1 MCAWIGAHDAQ
12 EGQGQ
17 SAREQEAPEYVRYGF
32 CKGLECPEGHNDI
45 KKLRREN
52 EQLRREIWCLREE
65 YDKLEEIL
73 KSQKSREDSEND
85 EDLSDDCSSGSN
97 QEEDDDDEEEEDSE
111 DEISDPSKSPEKLI
125 TRESIQDELL
135 ENAENQKLST
145 EKMNS
150 IHRLHVDFDK
160 LSTVTEEDETK
171 RDKIPRKKDERELI
185 KAEGPVT
192 NEISQKREDSYLTG
206 HTFNWIYSPECPVQA
221 SVNDQ
226 SVCRP
231 QSPSI
236 QHLISNDAPQLPPL
250 GWEAIFDVNP
260 RTNSTAPRL
269 LPEELTLPLVC
280 DNSNGQKTSPD
291 ICVSGA
297 VPNQLHNSQSSDNL
311 LSNQRDNLDKSLS
324 HSCQELKSNLFRDE
338 RMIKGGLAA
347 KSLPDNSKASPKAF
361 RSQLRVHLT
370 QPSEKLP
377 DVPPQMPR
385 LDCTLCPPT
394 SDDRRH
400 RRLLRQ
406 LQLQDYQATSFEHPN
421 PQSLT
426 LPVSM
431 KPFIPRPD
439 KTIYRDIDYLPVW
452 SDVPP
457 PPRVDTQTQT
467 QSPSPTPSSSSGQEV
482 RKDDGKSLKSSKSSP
497 EKKRGRKKSERLS
510 TPSMEGQRKQKNRNS
525 QASKRRTSSR
535 SQSIPPAEGELK
547 NFKDTI
553 AGGIEAEKEFR
564 KNSIATE
571 KVPWCACWGN
581 GCL

>member
-1 MCAWIGAHDAQ
+1 MMHRRDRDRARGNKKL
-12 EGQGQ
+12 Q
-17 SAREQEAPEYVRYGF
+17 S
-32 CKGLECPEGHNDI
+32 HNDI

-85 EDLSDDCSSGSN
+85 EDFSDDCSSGSN
-97 QEEDDDDEEEEDSE
+97 EEEDDDEEEEEADDDNISE
-111 DEISDPSKSPEKLI
+111 SPKAPEKLL
-125 TRESIQDELL
+125 TPDSIQDELL

-150 IHRLHVDFDK
+150 IHRLHVDFDQ
-160 LSTVTEEDETK
+160 LSTVTEEEETK
-171 RDKIPRKKDERELI
+171 RDKTPLKKDDRELI
-185 KAEGPVT
+185 KPESTIT
-192 NEISQKREDSYLTG
+192 NEISQKREDSSLAG
-206 HTFNWIYSPECPVQA
+206 RTFNWIYSPECPVLP

-231 QSPSI
+231 ATPST
-236 QHLISNDAPQLPPL
+236 QRLISNDAPQVPRL

-260 RTNSTAPRL
+260 RTNSVGSRV
-269 LPEELTLPLVC
+269 LPEGLTPPLAP
-280 DNSNGQKTSPD
+280 DNAGAQKTSPD

-297 VPNQLHNSQSSDNL
+297 VPNQLHNSHSSDNL
-311 LSNQRDNLDKSLS
+311 LSNPRDNLAKTLS
-324 HSCQELKSNLFRDE
+324 HSCQELKSNLFRE
-338 RMIKGGLAA
+338 ESTIKGGLAA
-347 KSLPDNSKASPKAF
+347 KSLPDNSKDSPKAF

-370 QPSEKLP
+370 QPSEKSP
-377 DVPPQMPR
+377 EIPPQMPR

-394 SDDRRH
+394 LDNDRRH

-406 LQLQDYQATSFEHPN
+406 LQLQEYQATSFEHPN

-426 LPVSM
+426 LPVSLS
-431 KPFIPRPD
+431 PYTPRPD
-439 KTIYRDIDYLPVW
+439 KTIYRDVGYLPVW

-467 QSPSPTPSSSSGQEV
+467 QSPSPTPSTSSGQEV
-482 RKDDGKSLKSSKSSP
+482 RKDDGKSSKSSKSSP
-497 EKKRGRKKSERLS
+497 EKKRVRKKSERVS
-510 TPSMEGQRKQKNRNS
+510 TPSVEGQRKPKSRNS
-525 QASKRRTSSR
+525 QASRRRTSSR
-535 SQSIPPAEGELK
+535 SQSVPGAEGELK

-553 AGGIEAEKEFR
+553 VGGIEAEKEFR